1 MDYKH
6 LTEEE
11 RYQIDDMKRENFS
24 QAAISKALNRSPS
37 TLSRELRR
45 NKGDRGWRPRQAQI
59 KAAERLSAR
68 GSANASRASNAAW
81 EFAKEHLQNEQWS
94 PEQITGTLRLNGL

>member
-24 QAAISKALNRSPS
+24 QAEIARVLNRSPS
-37 TLSRELRR
+37 TLSRELHR
-45 NKGDRGWRPRQAQI
+45 NKGDRG
-59 KAAERLSAR
+59 
-68 GSANASRASNAAW
+68 
-81 EFAKEHLQNEQWS
+81 
-94 PEQITGTLRLNGL
+94 

>member
-11 RYQIDDMKRENFS
+11 RYQIDDLRREGFN
-24 QAAISKALNRSPS
+24 QAEIARNMGRSPS

-45 NKGDRGWRPRQAQI
+45 NAGERGWRPKQADI
-59 KAAERLSAR
+59 KTVDRLSVR
-68 GSANASRASNAAW
+68 GSSNA
-81 EFAKEHLQNEQWS
+81 KK
-94 PEQITGTLRLNGL
+94 